1 MQLSAM
7 RELLAAEGVRLTRSL
22 GQNFLHDAN
31 QLRRIVAAAELPA
44 DARVLEI
51 GPGLGPLTELLLAAG
66 ARVLALEADARMV
79 RLLARRLGR
88 PAGLELVHADAL
100 GWLRENPRDWR
111 GWRVVSNLPYSVGSP
126 LVVEL
131 ARAPEPPDRLVVT
144 LQREVVDRLRAGA
157 GTPDYGLLTLLV
169 QAVYAP
175 GAWFKIP
182 ATCFFPAPDVE
193 SACVTLDRRMPP
205 PLRWDELRAF
215 DRLLKLAFGQRR
227 KMLGKLLRAVWSE
240 AEVAAGCAAAGIAP
254 TLRAEAVPLGPFI
267 RLLRALPAVASGP
280 AGRESSER
288 A

>member
-1 MQLSAM
+1 MHLSAM
-7 RELLAAEGVRLTRSL
+7 RELLTAEGVRLTRSL

-51 GPGLGPLTELLLAAG
+51 GPGLGPLTERLLAAG

-79 RLLARRLGR
+79 RLLTRRLGQ
-88 PAGLELVHADAL
+88 PAGLELIHTDAL
-100 GWLRENPRDWR
+100 GWLRDNPRDWS
-111 GWRVVSNLPYSVGSP
+111 GWRVVANLPYSVGSP

-131 ARAPEPPDRLVVT
+131 ARAPVPPDRLVVT

-157 GTPDYGLLTLLV
+157 DTAEYGLLTLLV
-169 QAVYAP
+169 QVVYAP

-182 ATCFFPAPDVE
+182 GACFFPAPDVE
-193 SACVTLDRRMPP
+193 SACVTLDRRVP
-205 PLRWDELRAF
+205 PLVSQDELHAF
-215 DRLLKLAFGQRR
+215 DRLVKLGFSQRR
-227 KMLGKLLRAVWSE
+227 KMMAKLLRAVWSD
-240 AEVAAGCAAAGIAP
+240 AAVAAGCAAAGLSP
-254 TLRAEAVPLGPFI
+254 TVRAEAVPLDPFI
-267 RLLRALPAVASGP
+267 RLLRALPVIASGP